1 MKSRVKSLEVIVV
14 VGDVVADEDVAVVV
28 ADVVAN
34 EEVVVA
40 VVADVMADERLL
52 LPTLSSTLTP
62 TRICC
67 RRRGVVFVDVVADA
81 KVCRRRIRR
90 REVVVVPT

>member
-1 MKSRVKSLEVIVV
+1 MQSRVKSLQVIVV
-14 VGDVVADEDVAVVV
+14 VDAVVADEDVAVVV
-28 ADVVAN
+28 ADVVVD

-40 VVADVMADERLL
+40 VVADVMADAGLL
-52 LPTLSSTLTP
+52 LSTSLPTLAP

-67 RRRGVVFVDVVADA
+67 RRREVVFADVVADA